1 MKTVV
6 AAADA
11 SALSVL
17 EEPRVAQ
24 LDGSSVF
31 LAWSIAIILGLL
43 PVWIQERLPK
53 ESRSVDFVYFYAV
66 SQIVHNLRAESI
78 YDHEILAAACQKIV
92 PLRDEKSSYG
102 PFQYPPIT
110 ALLLEPGAKVPFW
123 ESFRIEQAISFVL
136 YAAGIIILLRTFF
149 PSQPL
154 ISCVFLPFACAYLP
168 WVSNTFLNGQLSA
181 FGFFS
186 IALALAL
193 RESKRLF
200 SSGLALSLCLY
211 KPTLLLLLVPM
222 LLLRRQ
228 FRVLAGVAGG
238 GSVLIAS
245 TTAAFGWHVWAA
257 YVRFLGSA
265 GSIVQLRQ
273 LRGYVDLTAFVSLL
287 AGTRAGMPIA
297 AICTLAGLTVL
308 IGAWLRNR
316 DNERLAWASAI
327 TSTLFLGPYVPLYD
341 TILIIP
347 SLIASGEYL
356 HCSGKSA
363 LPALLLLGFVSAWLS
378 AALASTIHFQLLT
391 LVIVAVSWLQV
402 RQAGDRRG
410 SPPFGSSEWA

>member
-1 MKTVV
+1 MKTAV

-11 SALSVL
+11 RALSVL
-17 EEPRVAQ
+17 EKPAAAQ
-24 LDGSSVF
+24 PDGFSAS
-31 LAWSIAIILGLL
+31 LAWSIAIILALL

-66 SQIVHNLRAESI
+66 SQIVHHLPAESI
-78 YDHEILAAACQKIV
+78 YDHQILAAACQKIV
-92 PLRDEKSSYG
+92 PVRDEKSSYG

-110 ALLLEPGAKVPFW
+110 ALLVEPAAKVSFW
-123 ESFRIEQAISFVL
+123 GSFRIEQAISFVL
-136 YAAGIIILLRTFF
+136 YAAGILILLRTFF

-154 ISCVFLPFACAYLP
+154 ISCIFFPFALAYLP

-228 FRVLAGVAGG
+228 FRVLAGVAAGG
-238 GSVLIAS
+238 AVLIAS

-257 YVRFLGSA
+257 YARFLESA
-265 GSIVQLRQ
+265 GSIEQLRQ
-273 LRGYVDLTAFVSLL
+273 LGGYVDLTAFFSLI
-287 AGTRAGMPIA
+287 AGTRAGLPIA
-297 AICTLAGLTVL
+297 AICTAAGLAVL
-308 IGAWLRNR
+308 VLAWLRHR

-327 TSTLFLGPYVPLYD
+327 TGTVILGPYVPLYD

-356 HCSGKSA
+356 VVRNRSV
-363 LPALLLLGFVSAWLS
+363 LPALLLLVFVSSWLS
-378 AALASTIHFQLLT
+378 AALALVIHVQLLT
-391 LVIVAVSWLQV
+391 LAIAAVCWAQVATLVVDPCHSTVS
-402 RQAGDRRG
+402 RRG
-410 SPPFGSSEWA
+410 V